1 MSDFLCLRFEDPDL
15 NNDSQLFWSIISSD
29 GRIQNDS
36 SCNLSDLTSSLPE
49 MTNSISTILIVP
61 SEEILLT
68 SVSVPIKQ
76 QRHLNQVLDFVVE
89 EHIVDPIESMHL
101 SIAPSDGT
109 ENIDVAAI
117 KKEKFQDWL
126 SLFENINIFPD
137 YCFADVLCVPQNNSR
152 SQILYDS
159 DKFLFRKSEHN
170 GLSCDF
176 GLIESLLSINKANNP
191 FFVEEVSES
200 FADHLTLILPNNQ
213 SIISNEDQKKQLISN
228 LNLSDIDF
236 KLIEYSE
243 SPSQLLSVNAV
254 KNCLSTLNLL
264 QNEFKPKSLNIE
276 NKRFLQNAG
285 LSMLGVIL
293 LFLSI
298 SLIGGA
304 YLNYQAN
311 KYFDLSISVY
321 KEIFPQQKRIIDP
334 VRQMKRQIQGQTIG
348 GTVSD
353 FLPLLDSASKALSK
367 LDVDV
372 ESSITQLRYDS
383 QRGQIVIDLRVQD
396 IDTLE
401 SYKDLIASDGLS
413 VSIISANQKDN
424 MTNGRIQIGQP
435 E

>member
-1 MSDFLCLRFEDPDL
+1 M
-15 NNDSQLFWSIISSD
+15 
-29 GRIQNDS
+29 
-36 SCNLSDLTSSLPE
+36 
-49 MTNSISTILIVP
+49 
-61 SEEILLT
+61 
-68 SVSVPIKQ
+68 
-76 QRHLNQVLDFVVE
+76 
-89 EHIVDPIESMHL
+89 
-101 SIAPSDGT
+101 
-109 ENIDVAAI
+109 
-117 KKEKFQDWL
+117 
-126 SLFENINIFPD
+126 
-137 YCFADVLCVPQNNSR
+137 
-152 SQILYDS
+152 
-159 DKFLFRKSEHN
+159 
-170 GLSCDF
+170 
-176 GLIESLLSINKANNP
+176 
-191 FFVEEVSES
+191 
-200 FADHLTLILPNNQ
+200 ILPNNQ
-213 SIISNEDQKKQLISN
+213 SIISNEEQKKQFISN

>member
-1 MSDFLCLRFEDPDL
+1 MNILR
-15 NNDSQLFWSIISSD
+15 
-29 GRIQNDS
+29 
-36 SCNLSDLTSSLPE
+36 
-49 MTNSISTILIVP
+49 
-61 SEEILLT
+61 
-68 SVSVPIKQ
+68 
-76 QRHLNQVLDFVVE
+76 
-89 EHIVDPIESMHL
+89 
-101 SIAPSDGT
+101 
-109 ENIDVAAI
+109 
-117 KKEKFQDWL
+117 
-126 SLFENINIFPD
+126 
-137 YCFADVLCVPQNNSR
+137 
-152 SQILYDS
+152 
-159 DKFLFRKSEHN
+159 
-170 GLSCDF
+170 
-176 GLIESLLSINKANNP
+176 
-191 FFVEEVSES
+191 
-200 FADHLTLILPNNQ
+200 
-213 SIISNEDQKKQLISN
+213 
-228 LNLSDIDF
+228 
-236 KLIEYSE
+236 

-304 YLNYQAN
+304 YLNYQAD
-311 KYFDLSISVY
+311 KYFDLSISIY

-413 VSIISANQKDN
+413 VSIISANQKDE